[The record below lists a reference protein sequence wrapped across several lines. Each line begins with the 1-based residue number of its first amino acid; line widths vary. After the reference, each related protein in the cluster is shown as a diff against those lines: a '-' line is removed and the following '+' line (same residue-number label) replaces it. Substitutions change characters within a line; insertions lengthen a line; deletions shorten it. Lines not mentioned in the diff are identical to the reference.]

1 MQIIV
6 TKELDSEA
14 YVALRILSKD
24 ITKRDIALFFEKTKN
39 NVNPGERENLAAV
52 LTASMAANRQI
63 YEEFRKEY
71 PEMSDFLMSFF
82 ENEFEEVRIEGKI
95 EGKIEEKKAMAI
107 KLYKRGI
114 SPEEIADLVEMT
126 LDKVMEWIG
135 ILQ

>member
-1 MQIIV
+1 M
-6 TKELDSEA
+6 
-14 YVALRILSKD
+14 ALRILSKD

-71 PEMSDFLMSFF
+71 PEMRDFLMSFF
-82 ENEFEEVRIEGKI
+82 ENEFEEVRMEGKTEGKI

-114 SPEEIADLVEMT
+114 SPEGIADLVEMT